1 MSSTAPL
8 IQIADDEVFMRRL
21 LEATLKKGGYQV
33 VQSAT
38 GVEAL
43 EVAAL
48 RKPDLIIMDV
58 MMPGLDGMAA
68 LRRLKG
74 DEGTRAI
81 PVIVLSSKGHSLTRV
96 EAEKAGAVLF
106 FTKPFSPTEL
116 LKEVKEILARGET

>member
-1 MSSTAPL
+1 MSSHTQL

-33 VQSAT
+33 VQTASGA
-38 GVEAL
+38 EAL
-43 EVAAL
+43 EVAAS

-58 MMPGLDGMAA
+58 MMPGLDGVAA

-74 DEGTRAI
+74 DEGTRPI

-96 EAEKAGAVLF
+96 EAEKAGAALF
-106 FTKPFSPTEL
+106 LTKPFSPTDL
-116 LKEVKEILARGET
+116 LNEVKRILSSEQT